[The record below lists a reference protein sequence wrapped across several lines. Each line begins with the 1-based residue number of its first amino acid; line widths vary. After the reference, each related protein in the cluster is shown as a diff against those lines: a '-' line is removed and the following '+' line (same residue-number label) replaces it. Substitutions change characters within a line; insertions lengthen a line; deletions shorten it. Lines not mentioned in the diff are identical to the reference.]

1 MALQSITN
9 VPMSSDVW
17 EQSSQP
23 TVLGGLGIQKA
34 SDVAMPAY
42 ISSVA
47 SSADIVSIIVPE
59 SLRNEKL
66 ANLSRTWQNKT
77 GLIASPAEANCKKQA
92 AWTKIQT
99 AQKAESILENAEVI
113 TRSRLLAA
121 SRMESAAWLSALPV
135 ATIGNLLDDSSLR
148 IAVALRLGAVI
159 CTEHL
164 CICGQKVDKHGHHG
178 LLCKKAMDD
187 LQGTAP

>member
-1 MALQSITN
+1 MIEKLNEFDEVIRVALQSITN

-47 SSADIVSIIVPE
+47 SSADLVSIIVPD
-59 SLRNEKL
+59 SLLNEKL

-77 GLIASPAEANCKKQA
+77 GLIAPPAEANC
-92 AWTKIQT
+92 INPG
-99 AQKAESILENAEVI
+99 E
-113 TRSRLLAA
+113 R
-121 SRMESAAWLSALPV
+121 
-135 ATIGNLLDDSSLR
+135 
-148 IAVALRLGAVI
+148 
-159 CTEHL
+159 
-164 CICGQKVDKHGHHG
+164 
-178 LLCKKAMDD
+178 
-187 LQGTAP
+187 